1 MKRETSRRWRTLRR
15 LPWSER
21 RSAAVALLAL
31 TGIRLALASLG
42 FRRVHGLLSRW
53 VAASAPGAQRP
64 PALRAAQ
71 AAATLRALDRAAGC
85 GPSRPSCLPRSLTLW
100 WLLRRQGMPAE
111 LRIGVRREGDRLEAH
126 AWVEQD
132 GVVLGDHADVH
143 DRFHAFVGSIQTGG

>member
-1 MKRETSRRWRTLRR
+1 M
-15 LPWSER
+15 
-21 RSAAVALLAL
+21 
-31 TGIRLALASLG
+31 RLALSSLG
-42 FRRVHGLLSRW
+42 FRRVHGMLSRW
-53 VAASAPGAQRP
+53 VAALAVAALDE
-64 PALRAAQ
+64 PAIRAAR
-71 AAATLRALDRAAGC
+71 AAATLRALERAAGC

-100 WLLRRQGMPAE
+100 WLLRRQGLPAE

>member
-1 MKRETSRRWRTLRR
+1 M
-15 LPWSER
+15 
-21 RSAAVALLAL
+21 
-31 TGIRLALASLG
+31 RLALASLG
-42 FRRVHGLLSRW
+42 FRRVHGMLSRW
-53 VAASAPGAQRP
+53 VAALAVAALDE
-64 PALRAAQ
+64 PAIRAAR
-71 AAATLRALDRAAGC
+71 AAATLRALERAAGC

-100 WLLRRQGMPAE
+100 WLLRRQGLPAE

>member
-1 MKRETSRRWRTLRR
+1 MNRAQSRRWRTLRR

-21 RSAAVALLAL
+21 RSAAAALLAL
-31 TGIRLALASLG
+31 TGIRLALTSLG
-42 FRRVHGLLSRW
+42 FRRVHGMLARW
-53 VAASAPGAQRP
+53 AAAPAPATQRP
-64 PALRAAQ
+64 PAHRAAR
-71 AAATLRALDRAAGC
+71 AAATLRALERAAGC

-100 WLLRRQGMPAE
+100 WLLRRQGLPAE

>member
-1 MKRETSRRWRTLRR
+1 MNRAQSRRWRTLRR

-21 RSAAVALLAL
+21 RSAAAALLAL
-31 TGIRLALASLG
+31 TGIRLALTSLG
-42 FRRVHGLLSRW
+42 FRRVHGMLARW
-53 VAASAPGAQRP
+53 AAAPAPATQRP
-64 PALRAAQ
+64 PAHRAAR

-100 WLLRRQGMPAE
+100 WLLRRQGLPAE

-132 GVVLGDHADVH
+132 GVVVGDHADVH

>member
-1 MKRETSRRWRTLRR
+1 MNRALSRRWRTLRR
-15 LPWSER
+15 LPWYER
-21 RSAAVALLAL
+21 RSAAAALLAL
-31 TGIRLALASLG
+31 TGMRLALSSLG
-42 FRRVHGLLSRW
+42 FRRVHGMLSRW
-53 VAASAPGAQRP
+53 VAALAVAALDE
-64 PALRAAQ
+64 PAIRAAR
-71 AAATLRALDRAAGC
+71 AAATLRALERAAGC

-100 WLLRRQGMPAE
+100 WLLRRQGLPAE